1 MAVHAPN
8 ASHHH
13 TALGIKGADL
23 EKEML
28 ARPCVAIRQ
37 SGFEDGNEISTET
50 DEGHTGVSNLD
61 MGSYRT
67 KAESSP
73 NWEDGLRY
81 SQGFEDYFYLLLGHD
96 TVASYNNGTSDV
108 EGVYTHTMEMPP
120 EVDEELP
127 LATIY
132 HGFSKTS
139 TDGRVFNNAM
149 ENELEVTFNADD
161 KPSIKPTFVSDYNIV
176 NTINP
181 SRNFLDDHLSRTV
194 MAQHTQVYIGDIG
207 ATEIWDG
214 TGSKDG
220 YMVPIDCFS
229 EASFSVNNN
238 AESQACHDDKFGENT
253 KLMGA
258 REVTGSITMPW
269 HDATKYF
276 ETEYE
281 AYEKYGHIVSELIT
295 QKQVW
300 YRCHGGNIIR
310 TSESNTIG
318 TGEKIIKT
326 VVEHEGEPEETTTY
340 YISTGIPYEAIFKF
354 PVTEVTSVTSTKSGN
369 EAKDLTF
376 EWKDIEQPTQSY
388 MSAYFVTDLS
398 ACHIDTT
405 GQARQ
410 AVYPP
415 LVDGEGNP
423 INQEFAPYKDQ

>member
-1 MAVHAPN
+1 MAVQAPN

-13 TALGIKGADL
+13 TAMGIKGEDL
-23 EKEML
+23 AKEVL

-37 SGFEDGNEISTET
+37 SGFEDGNEISTQT

-81 SQGFEDYFYLLLGHD
+81 AQGFEDYFYLLLGHD
-96 TVASYNNGTSDV
+96 DISAGDHD
-108 EGVYTHTMEMPP
+108 GVYLHEFYMPAD
-120 EVDEELP
+120 VDDELP
-127 LATIY
+127 FATIY
-132 HGFSKTS
+132 HGFSKTQ
-139 TDGRVFNNAM
+139 TDGRVFNNALL
-149 ENELEVTFNADD
+149 NELEVTFNADD
-161 KPSIKPTFVSDYNIV
+161 KPSIKPTFISDYNIV

-194 MAQHTQVYIGDIG
+194 MAQHTQVYIGDVG
-207 ATEIWDG
+207 ATEIYDG
-214 TGSKDG
+214 TGSSDG
-220 YMVPIDCFS
+220 KMVPIDCFT
-229 EASFSVNNN
+229 EASFTVNNN
-238 AESQACHDDKFGENT
+238 AESQSCHDDKFGENT

-258 REVTGSITMPW
+258 REVTGSIGMPW

-300 YRCHGGNIIR
+300 YKCHGGNIVR
-310 TSESNTIG
+310 TSDSDTLA

-326 VVEHEGEPEETTTY
+326 VVENEGTEQETTTY
-340 YISTGIPYEAIFKF
+340 YISTGVAYEALFKF
-354 PVTEVTSVTSTKSGN
+354 PVVEVTSVTSTKSGN

-376 EWKDIEQPTQSY
+376 EWKGIEQPSQSY
-388 MSAYFVTDLS
+388 MYANFTTDL
-398 ACHIDTT
+398 ATCHIDTT
-405 GQARQ
+405 GQARS
-410 AVYPP
+410 AVYPCTTTACIEADP
-415 LVDGEGNP
+415 DLAK
-423 INQEFAPYKDQ
+423 FAPYADQ

>member
-1 MAVHAPN
+1 MAVNAPN

-13 TALGIKGADL
+13 TAMGIKGGSLTKA
-23 EKEML
+23 ML

-37 SGFEDGNEISTET
+37 SGFEDGNEITTET

-61 MGSYRT
+61 MGSFRT

-96 TVASYNNGTSDV
+96 TITNGSTSGIYN
-108 EGVYTHTMEMPP
+108 HLMEMPA
-120 EVDEELP
+120 DTTDELP

-132 HGFSKTS
+132 HGFSKTE

-149 ENELEVTFNADD
+149 LNELGVTFNADD
-161 KPSIKPTFVSDYNIV
+161 KPSIKPTFVSDYNII

-181 SRNFLDDHLSRTV
+181 SRNFLDNHLSRTV
-194 MAQHTQVYIGDIG
+194 MSQHTQVYIGEVG
-207 ATEIWDG
+207 ATTLEEM
-214 TGSKDG
+214 TA
-220 YMVPIDCFS
+220 IDCFT
-229 EASFSVNNN
+229 EASFTINNN
-238 AESQACHDDKFGENT
+238 AESQACHDDAFGENT

-300 YRCHGGNIIR
+300 YRCHGGNITR
-310 TSESNTIG
+310 TSDSDTLG
-318 TGEKIIKT
+318 TGETLIKT
-326 VVEHEGEPEETTTY
+326 VVENEGESNETTTY
-340 YISTGIPYEAIFKF
+340 YIGTGVPYEALFKF
-354 PVTEVTSVTSTKSGN
+354 PVVEVTNVTSTKSGSD
-369 EAKDLTF
+369 AKDLTF
-376 EWKDIEQPTQSY
+376 EWKGIEQPSQSY
-388 MSAYFVTDLS
+388 MSASFVTDLS

-405 GQARQ
+405 GQART
-410 AVYPP
+410 AVYPNSTTYP
-415 LVDGEGNP
+415 
-423 INQEFAPYKDQ
+423 QFAPYASQ

>member
-1 MAVHAPN
+1 MAVNAPN

-13 TALGIKGADL
+13 TALGIKAKTL
-23 EKEML
+23 AKELL

-81 SQGFEDYFYLLLGHD
+81 SQGFEDYFYLLLGKD
-96 TVASYNNGTSDV
+96 EITPGDV
-108 EGVYTHTMEMPP
+108 EGIYMHEFSMPP
-120 EVDEELP
+120 DVDEELP
-127 LATIY
+127 VATIY
-132 HGFSKTS
+132 HGFSKTE

-149 ENELEVTFNADD
+149 LNELEVTFNSDN

-181 SRNFLDDHLSRTV
+181 SRNFLEDHLARTV
-194 MAQHTQVYIGDIG
+194 MAQHTQVYIGPVG
-207 ATEIWDG
+207 ATEICDG
-214 TGSKDG
+214 TDDCENK
-220 YMVPIDCFS
+220 MIPIDCFT
-229 EASFSVNNN
+229 EASFTINNN
-238 AESQACHDDKFGENT
+238 AESQACHDDNFGENT

-258 REVTGSITMPW
+258 RESTGSIQMPW

-281 AYEKYGHIVSELIT
+281 AYEKYGHIVSEQIT

-300 YRCHGGNIIR
+300 YRCRGGNIIR
-310 TSESNTIG
+310 TSESDSIE

-326 VVEHEGEPEETTTY
+326 VVIDEGEETEKTIY
-340 YISTGIPYEAIFKF
+340 YIATGVPYEALFKF
-354 PVTEVTSVTSTKSGN
+354 PVVEVTNVTSTKSGN

-376 EWKDIEQPTQSY
+376 EWKNIEQPSQSY
-388 MSAYFVTDLS
+388 MYANFTTDLPT
-398 ACHIDTT
+398 CHIDST
-405 GQARQ
+405 GQQRS
-410 AVYPP
+410 AVYPNTTTYP
-415 LVDGEGNP
+415 
-423 INQEFAPYKDQ
+423 EFAPYATQ

>member
-1 MAVHAPN
+1 MAVNAPN

-13 TALGIKGADL
+13 TAIGIKAESL
-23 EKEML
+23 LKAQL
-28 ARPCVAIRQ
+28 ARPLVGIRQ
-37 SGFEDGNEISTET
+37 TGFEDGNEISTET
-50 DEGHTGVSNLD
+50 DEGHTGVSNID

-81 SQGFEDYFYLLLGHD
+81 SQGFEDYFYLLLAHD
-96 TVASYNNGTSDV
+96 DVDTYNNGTSDV
-108 EGVYTHTMEMPP
+108 TGVYTHAMAMPA
-120 EVDEELP
+120 DADDELP

-161 KPSIKPTFVSDYNIV
+161 KPSIKPTFISDYNIV

-181 SRNFLDDHLSRTV
+181 PREFLSDHLARTV
-194 MAQHTQVYIGDIG
+194 MAQHTKVFIGDLD
-207 ATEIWDG
+207 ADELEEMTE
-214 TGSKDG
+214 
-220 YMVPIDCFS
+220 IDCFK
-229 EASFSVNNN
+229 EASFTINNN

-281 AYEKYGHIVSELIT
+281 AYEKYWHIVSELIT

-300 YRCHGGNIIR
+300 YQCIGGNITR
-310 TSESNTIG
+310 TSTSDTLLD
-318 TGEKIIKT
+318 GEKIIREYE
-326 VVEHEGEPEETTTY
+326 VDETTY
-340 YISTGIPYEAIFKF
+340 YDIATGIPYQALFKF
-354 PVTEVTSVTSTKSGN
+354 PVVEVTNVTSTKSGT
-369 EAKDLTF
+369 EAKELTF
-376 EWKDIEQPTQSY
+376 EWKGIEQPSQSY
-388 MSAYFVTDLS
+388 MYADFVTDL
-398 ACHIDTT
+398 AECHIDSV
-405 GQARQ
+405 GQARS

-415 LVDGEGNP
+415 LKDGNNNP
-423 INQEFAPYKDQ
+423 IPENAKFAPYADQ

>member
-1 MAVHAPN
+1 MAVNAPN

-13 TALGIKGADL
+13 TALGIKGANL
-23 EKEML
+23 TKEQL
-28 ARPCVAIRQ
+28 ASCLVSVRQ
-37 SGFEDGNEISTET
+37 TSFEDGNEISTET
-50 DEGHTGVSNLD
+50 DEGHTGVSNID

-81 SQGFEDYFYLLLGHD
+81 SQGFEDYFYLLLGND
-96 TVASYNNGTSDV
+96 DIDDSVT
-108 EGVYTHTMEMPP
+108 GVYTHTFSMDPD
-120 EVDEELP
+120 VDEELP

-149 ENELEVTFNADD
+149 LNELEVTFNSDD
-161 KPSIKPTFVSDYNIV
+161 KPTIKATFVSDYNIV

-181 SRNFLDDHLSRTV
+181 SRNFLPDHLARTV
-194 MAQHTQVYIGDIG
+194 MAQHTQVYIGDVD
-207 ATEIWDG
+207 ATEMWDG
-214 TGSKDG
+214 TGSSDG
-220 YMVPIDCFS
+220 KMVPIDCFT
-229 EASFSVNNN
+229 EASFNVNNN

-258 REVTGSITMPW
+258 REVTGSIQMPW

-281 AYEKYGHIVSELIT
+281 AYEKYGHIVSEQIT

-300 YRCHGGNIIR
+300 YRCYGGKIIR
-310 TSESNTIG
+310 TSTSDTIG
-318 TGEKIIKT
+318 TGETIIKT
-326 VVEHEGEPEETTTY
+326 VVTDEGTAEEVTTY
-340 YISTGIPYEAIFKF
+340 YIDTGVAFEALFKF
-354 PVTEVTSVTSTKSGN
+354 PVVEVTNVTSTKSGT

-388 MSAYFVTDLS
+388 MTAIITTDLS

-405 GQARQ
+405 GIARNK
-410 AVYPP
+410 VYPP
-415 LVDGEGNP
+415 LEDGQGNP
-423 INQEFAPYKDQ
+423 IPENQKFAPYADQ